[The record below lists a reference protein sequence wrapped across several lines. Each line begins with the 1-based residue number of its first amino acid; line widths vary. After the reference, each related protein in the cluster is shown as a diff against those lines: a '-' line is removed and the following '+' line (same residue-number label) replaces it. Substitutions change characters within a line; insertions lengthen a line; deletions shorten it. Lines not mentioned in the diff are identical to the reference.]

1 MKLWQ
6 QAKTFHC
13 YVVVLTLVLERQL
26 ELRVSFFSVAMAG
39 SDCSADPAT
48 LRAEQEAREEVALQS
63 ESEDYF
69 DLYGLWQKSSSK
81 RES

>member
-1 MKLWQ
+1 M
-6 QAKTFHC
+6 
-13 YVVVLTLVLERQL
+13 LELQL
-26 ELRVSFFSVAMAG
+26 ELRVSFFSVAMVG

-69 DLYGLWQKSSSK
+69 DLWAVAEEFEQKGILRLFNNPFS
-81 RES
+81 